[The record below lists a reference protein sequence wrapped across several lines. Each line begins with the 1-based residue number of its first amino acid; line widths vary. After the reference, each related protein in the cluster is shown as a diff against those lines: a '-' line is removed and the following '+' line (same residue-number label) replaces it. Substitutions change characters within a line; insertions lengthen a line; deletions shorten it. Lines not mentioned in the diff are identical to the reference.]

1 MLKLVWDTSALVNIK
16 EPNER
21 GYSPGHSLWKDLADG
36 WIVGPYKN
44 IIPTIA
50 AFEINAA
57 VSRLHLNGGRMVRDF
72 RLIGPNE
79 RLYDIDVRFMK
90 ESAELVRMDGFDR
103 LRGADLIFAC
113 IASLEKAWLV
123 TLDHHFEHV
132 ADKIKVIDLNL
143 SKTEPEYYHQF
154 PMQDDGEAQYNLG
167 VAYATGRDLP
177 QDYVQAHMCF
187 NVAASRSTG
196 EVRETSVK
204 ARDDLAAEMTPEQ
217 LAEAQRRA
225 REWDAAHPRE
235 AEFNRKGKDTL

>member
-36 WIVGPYKN
+36 WIVGPYEN

-57 VSRLHLNGGRMVRDF
+57 VSRLRREGGRMVRDF

-79 RLYDIDVRFMK
+79 RLYDIDVKFMK
-90 ESAELVRMDGFDR
+90 ESAELVRMEGFDR

-123 TLDHHFEHV
+123 TLDKGFKRV
-132 ADKIKVIDLNL
+132 AEKIKVIDLNL
-143 SKTEPEYYHQF
+143 SLTEPEYLNQF
-154 PMQDDGEAQYNLG
+154 PMQAVGQAQYDLG
-167 VAYATGRDLP
+167 VACATGRGLP
-177 QDYVQAHMCF
+177 QDDVQAHLYF
-187 NVAASRSTG
+187 HVAASRSTG
-196 EVRETSVK
+196 ELREDAVK
-204 ARDDLAAEMTPEQ
+204 NRDLVAARLTPEGRS
-217 LAEAQRRA
+217 EAQRRA
-225 REWDAAHPRE
+225 REWDEAPPRE
-235 AEFNRKGKDTL
+235 P

>member
-1 MLKLVWDTSALVNIK
+1 MLKLVWDTSALMNIK

-36 WIVGPYKN
+36 CIVGPYEN

-50 AFEINAA
+50 VFEINAA
-57 VSRLHLNGGRMVRDF
+57 VSRLHREDGRMVRDF

-79 RLYDIDVRFMK
+79 RLYDIDVKFMR
-90 ESAELVRMDGFDR
+90 ESAELVRMGGFDR

-123 TLDHHFEHV
+123 TLDRNFEHV
-132 ADKIKVIDLNL
+132 AEKIKVIDLKL
-143 SKTEPEYYHQF
+143 SINEPEYLHQF
-154 PMQDDGEAQYNLG
+154 PMQDEGEARYDLG

-177 QDYVQAHMCF
+177 QDYVQAYMCF

-196 EVRETSVK
+196 EVRETRVK
-204 ARDDLAAEMTPEQ
+204 ARDDLAAEMTREQ
-217 LAEAQRRA
+217 LAEAQRLA

-235 AEFNRKGKDTL
+235 P